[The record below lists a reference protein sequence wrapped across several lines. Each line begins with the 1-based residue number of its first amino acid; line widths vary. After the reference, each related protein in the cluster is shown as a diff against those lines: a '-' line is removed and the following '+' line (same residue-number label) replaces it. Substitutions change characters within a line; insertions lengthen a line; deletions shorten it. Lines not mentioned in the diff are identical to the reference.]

1 MRIMRIRGTIEHTR
15 PKRKWSEK
23 GREEQV
29 GIGRREIVIDG
40 NTVNLNL
47 GTVYRGL
54 GVVTG
59 NNSSRLLLDYKE
71 LHPESYWQI
80 MRLLFQPDY
89 GLGLSLV
96 KLEFGADVNS
106 SSGTEP
112 CIMRSAEEVADVTR
126 GAGFIFAADAK
137 KVNPDVKVDL
147 LRWGEPRWVRDAF
160 DRSKEDGL
168 EARYRW
174 YLSAIEGAYDTFGLC
189 FDNISAD
196 GNEPAGV
203 DQEWIVY
210 FSKRLKAEK
219 NPRYDYSAIRI
230 VASDEVGTWHIAQ
243 AMMANE
249 ELRGAVDILGEHY
262 NTWGNENTRI
272 LNEVCGKEIWYTE
285 GIASMNQAHLAVNAD
300 GVGITGTNGA
310 LDVCN
315 RIINGYYNGRMTM
328 YEYQPAVAAYYS
340 GVRYFP
346 KSVIIANTPWNGCF
360 EVDAGIWTGAHF
372 THFMKNGWRYV
383 DSACYGD
390 GEENHFIKN
399 TTHNYMTVMN
409 PETGDYS
416 MVICNDSAKERRYE
430 VKLVNM
436 DKAMAP
442 YTVWETRGPEKG
454 QAYDANYMRRLG
466 TYYPTKSGEEVRY
479 FVDLRPYSVVT
490 VTTLDKKNIDISVT
504 ACCKEP
510 CPLAIGYEDDFS
522 YPRDFLKRRGSAPL
536 YTTDYG
542 GAFEVGLYNDR
553 QVLEQKITGDIKP
566 TEWHYGYTPD
576 PITFLGD
583 DTWSNY
589 SASAEFFLVDAENNY
604 VDFGIRHLCADL
616 HNPTATNGLH
626 VVLWADGRG
635 EVYNNTAQ
643 VQSFH
648 VGYLMAN
655 DWHEISLTAV
665 ENVLSVRVD
674 SKNVAEVV
682 LSGAYNHSGRVCLRC
697 GLYNNYFRRIGTSAV
712 EGHSPYVKR
721 VDDLDSAMTYDGA
734 WDHRI
739 PDSFQHFNRT
749 RSVAQSGDGEN
760 RVTFHAEGGAFAL
773 IGQTEA
779 CGFRVYIDGVF
790 YREGRTDA
798 SEARQCFYRTPIP
811 GGRHEVSIVVT
822 EGEFALDA
830 VEHPVDK

>member
-1 MRIMRIRGTIEHTR
+1 MSANERA
-15 PKRKWSEK
+15 
-23 GREEQV
+23 
-29 GIGRREIVIDG
+29 IVIDG
-40 NTVNLNL
+40 KTVNRNP

-71 LHPESYWQI
+71 LHPDSYWQM
-80 MRLLFQPDY
+80 MRLLFEPDY

-112 CIMRSAEEVADVTR
+112 CIMRSAEEAADVTR

-137 KVNPDVKVDL
+137 RINPNVKVDL

-160 DRSKEDGL
+160 DRSKEEGL

-174 YLSAIEGAYDTFGLC
+174 YLSAIEGAYDTFGLR

-203 DQEWIVY
+203 DADWIVY
-210 FSKRLKAEK
+210 FSKRLKAEPA
-219 NPRYDYSAIRI
+219 PRYDYSAIRI
-230 VASDEVGTWHIAQ
+230 VASDEVGTWHIAE

-249 ELRGAVDILGEHY
+249 ELRDAVDILGEHY

-272 LNEVCGKEIWYTE
+272 LNEVHGKEIWYTE

-346 KSVIIANTPWNGCF
+346 KSVVIANTPWSGYF

-372 THFMKNGWRYV
+372 THFMKDGWRYV

-416 MVICNDSAKERRYE
+416 MVICNDSAEARSYE
-430 VKLVNM
+430 IALIDMEKS
-436 DKAMAP
+436 MAP

-466 TYYPTKSGEEVRY
+466 TYCPVRDGEKAWYSITV
-479 FVDLRPYSVVT
+479 RPYSVVT
-490 VTTLDKKNIDISVT
+490 VTTLEKDHIDTSVI
-504 ACCKEP
+504 ACHKESI
-510 CPLAIGYEDDFS
+510 PLAIGYEDDFAYS
-522 YPRDFLKRRGSAPL
+522 TEFLKRRGDTPL

-542 GAFEVGLYNDR
+542 GAFEVALYDGQ
-553 QVLEQKITGDIKP
+553 QVLKQKITKAIKP
-566 TEWHYGYTPD
+566 TEWHYGYTPN
-576 PITFLGD
+576 PITSLGD
-583 DTWSNY
+583 DLWSDY
-589 SASAEFFLVDAENNY
+589 TASVEFRMEDAEDNY
-604 VDFGIRHLCADL
+604 VDFGVRYLCADL

-626 VVLWADGRG
+626 GKLWANGCG
-635 EVYNNTAQ
+635 EVYNNTTL
-643 VQSFH
+643 VQSFDMEQS
-648 VGYLMAN
+648 MAN
-655 DWHEISLTAV
+655 DWHEISFTAV
-665 ENVLSVRVD
+665 ENMISVCVD
-674 SKNVAEVV
+674 GKVVAEVT
-682 LSGAYNHSGRVCLRC
+682 LDGAYNRSGRVCLGC
-697 GLYNNYFRRIGTSAV
+697 GLYENCFRKLRTAAV
-712 EGHSPYVKR
+712 EGYASYVKR
-721 VDDLDSAMTYDGA
+721 VDDLDSAMTYDGV
-734 WDHRI
+734 WEHRI
-739 PDSFQHFNRT
+739 PESFQHFNRT
-749 RSVAQSGDGEN
+749 RSVATQGEGGN
-760 RVTFHAEGGAFAL
+760 RVTFRTEGGTFAL

-779 CGFRVYIDGVF
+779 CGFQVYVDGVL
-790 YREGRTDA
+790 YAEGKA
-798 SEARQCFYRTPIP
+798 EACEARQCFYTARLPE
-811 GGRHEVSIVVT
+811 GRHEVTIVVT

-830 VEHPVDK
+830 VEYPVNG